1 MTLSDEILEKILK
14 TTCRGCGTQA
24 AEGNERSTHYG
35 CGSWQTSEKFHES
48 ITCLRLQISQLRKLQ
63 GELLDELTQANAHLE
78 HWPSVAAFANRMRE
92 RLDANSHK
100 AGWDDASVPWLFS
113 HMMREAAEVCE
124 ALFDPQRGVSVERT
138 TGHALDELADLA
150 NFAMM
155 IGDSLTRHLEKEP
168 ETHDF
173 N

>member
-1 MTLSDEILEKILK
+1 MTLSDEILEKVLK
-14 TTCRGCGTQA
+14 TTCQGCGTQA
-24 AEGNERSTHYG
+24 SDGNERSTHYG
-35 CGSWQTSEKFHES
+35 CGSWQTSEKFHDS
-48 ITCLRLQISQLRKLQ
+48 VTCLRLQISQLRKLQ

-78 HWPSVAAFANRMRE
+78 HWPTVATFAGRMRE
-92 RLDANSHK
+92 RLDANARK
-100 AGWDDASVPWLFS
+100 AGWGDASVPWLFS
-113 HMMREAAEVCE
+113 HMLKEVGEVTE

-138 TGHALDELADLA
+138 TGYVLDELADLA

-155 IGDSLTRHLEKEP
+155 IGDRVASHPEKES